1 MFDLKFI
8 REIKFFMF
16 PENSSTFKSLIAMNF
31 EIGQDRK
38 TILHMMTKCDK
49 MDYVKFRHL
58 KLKLYLD
65 EYCDYFTMNRNTNF
79 YDF

>member
-16 PENSSTFKSLIAMNF
+16 PENTATYKSLTANHLKIN
-31 EIGQDRK
+31 QDRK
-38 TILHMMTKCDK
+38 TVLYMMSKGDK

-58 KLKLYLD
+58 KSKLYLD
-65 EYCDYFTMNRNTNF
+65 EYCDHFNMNRNIKY